1 MESQWNATRK
11 AGSLTL
17 LFAALLFTAAG
28 FAQAPPAAGGERG
41 GDGRRISEK
50 VKPFKI
56 VGNIYYVGGTDM
68 TIFLITTPQGHILI
82 DSTY

>member
-1 MESQWNATRK
+1 MKSKWNAVRT
-11 AGSLTL
+11 AGSWTFLPLAL
-17 LFAALLFTAAG
+17 LAALLFTAVPG
-28 FAQAPPAAGGERG
+28 LAQGGDRG

-68 TIFLITTPQGHILI
+68 TIFLITTP
-82 DSTY
+82 